1 MRILMVEDSG
11 AMARAV
17 KRGLDAEGL
26 LTDIAADGQA
36 GLEMR
41 PQRLRTTPWS
51 STSCFRG

>member
-26 LTDIAADGQA
+26 LTDIAADGQT
-36 GLEMR
+36 GLEMA
-41 PQRLRTTPWS
+41 LSSRTTPWS